1 MEYFYYEE
9 ITIQT
14 RYWETSIKLMRE
26 HHSDSDIQM
35 DQRRLKHSSF
45 TASLNI
51 ERGQRM
57 RARAWD
63 GWGKSLPIR
72 LTEFTFKDWRD
83 KIFLLCTFEVTFIQF
98 LMPVKIVSK
107 YVVSLNFE

>member
-9 ITIQT
+9 INI
-14 RYWETSIKLMRE
+14 EKKVKSIKLVRE
-26 HHSDSDIQM
+26 QNSDSDIQM

-57 RARAWD
+57 RARAWV
-63 GWGKSLPIR
+63 GEHLYLFG
-72 LTEFTFKDWRD
+72 
-83 KIFLLCTFEVTFIQF
+83 
-98 LMPVKIVSK
+98 
-107 YVVSLNFE
+107 

>member
-9 ITIQT
+9 IT

-57 RARAWD
+57 RARAWV
-63 GWGKSLPIR
+63 GEHLYQFGCQNLLSKIGEIKSFSFVPL
-72 LTEFTFKDWRD
+72 KDFYSIPNTSQNCL
-83 KIFLLCTFEVTFIQF
+83 KMLFV
-98 LMPVKIVSK
+98 
-107 YVVSLNFE
+107 